1 MKQVYTF
8 LFAILCCGLQAQQV
22 GMYNHYFFKPFV
34 YNPAFAGQ
42 GNDAQVMMLSHSQWV
57 GYNGGPQSHM
67 LTADGAITEDKASVG
82 LVLLNERRGIFQRTG
97 GSAAYSYR
105 LKINDDAYFAL
116 GLALGAVNQT
126 IDYTK
131 AVAENWNDPTLFS
144 GAQQKTTLD
153 ANAGIAFGWK
163 GLQFGFSMPQALGNK
178 MNYVDDSTT
187 RTSYAQARHYMAS
200 LGYKINVL
208 EEKGISVT
216 PQALVRIVPNA
227 PFQFDGN
234 LNFAWQNKFWVGAT
248 YKSNYAIAVNA
259 GITIHKKL
267 SVGYSYDVI
276 TGAIGAYSGISHEI
290 MVNYRFGSKKETEIP
305 KEEPAPETTQ
315 VAANASRVDSLQEE
329 LDNNKERVK
338 QLKARLDEQAKAQQ
352 EMQAQIAALQNNQA
366 NQVTNNVSNSG
377 NENIGTNVPIVS
389 GNPSSQSKGK
399 TNTSGGNKNPAPNK
413 TSGNQEA
420 GKNDQSQNSYSKDPA
435 NASGL
440 ALKQHDKK
448 ELEKNIE
455 IATDDVNSFKNTS
468 GVGAKPGYYLVVG
481 TFFYRDFANAELQ
494 RFLNRGYAGTSLIF
508 SEPRQFNYIYTER
521 IGSQQDAVIKVKEIK
536 SKGYTDA
543 WILQLK

>member
-1 MKQVYTF
+1 M
-8 LFAILCCGLQAQQV
+8 CCTLRAQQV

-42 GNDAQVMMLSHSQWV
+42 GNNAQVMLLNHSQWV
-57 GYNGGPQSHM
+57 GYAGGPQTHL

-82 LVLLNERRGIFQRTG
+82 IILLNERRGIFQRTG

-105 LKINDDAYFAL
+105 LKINDDTYFSL

-144 GAQQKTTLD
+144 GAQQKTSLD

-163 GLQFGFSMPQALGNK
+163 GLQVGLSVPQVLANK
-178 MNYVDDSTT
+178 MNYVDDSTN
-187 RTSYAQARHYMAS
+187 RTFYTQARHYMAS
-200 LGYKINVL
+200 LGYKINIS
-208 EEKGISVT
+208 EERGISVT

-234 LNFAWQNKFWVGAT
+234 LNLAWQDKFWLGAT
-248 YKSNYAIAVNA
+248 YKSNYAIALNA

-276 TGAIGAYSGISHEI
+276 TGSIGTYSGISHEI
-290 MVNYRFGSKKETEIP
+290 MVNFRFGSKKETEVP
-305 KEEPAPETTQ
+305 KEESETKQ
-315 VAANASRVDSLQEE
+315 IAANQTRVDSLQEE

-352 EMQAQIAALQNNQA
+352 EMQEQIAALQSVQSKQA
-366 NQVTNNVSNSG
+366 TNNALNADNTGVNTGSNEPG
-377 NENIGTNVPIVS
+377 NT
-389 GNPSSQSKGK
+389 SSQSTG
-399 TNTSGGNKNPAPNK
+399 NNSSSGGNKNTAPAKTLGNK
-413 TSGNQEA
+413 EQVNTT
-420 GKNDQSQNSYSKDPA
+420 DQSINSYPKDPA
-435 NASGL
+435 NPSDL
-440 ALKQHDKK
+440 AMKQHVKH

-455 IATDDVNSFKNTS
+455 IANDDAKSFKNS
-468 GVGAKPGYYLVVG
+468 NNGAAKPGYYIVVG
-481 TFFYRDFANAELQ
+481 TFFYRDFAMAEMQ
-494 RFLNRGYAGTSLIF
+494 RFINRGYAGTSWVY
-508 SEPRQFNYIYTER
+508 SEPRQFNYIFVER
-521 IGSQQDAVIKVKEIK
+521 LDAEGSAVNKVKEIK